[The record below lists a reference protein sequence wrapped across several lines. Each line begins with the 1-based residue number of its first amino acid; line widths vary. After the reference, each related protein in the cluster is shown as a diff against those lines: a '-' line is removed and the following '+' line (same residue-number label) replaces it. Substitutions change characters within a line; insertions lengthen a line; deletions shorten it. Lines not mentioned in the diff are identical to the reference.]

1 MFGRKKDGERS
12 AGQTAPT
19 PVSDEDLDALLMR
32 SSSRKAAAPSAR
44 PAAAGVQEPTRRPAA
59 TPGVAAPAMPVAP
72 AAPAVKAAPTPP
84 TATSSEGRRLIVGR
98 DICLKGEVTSCDT
111 LIVEGSVDLSRTD
124 ARHIQVAAG
133 GVFTGTIDVEEADIA
148 GRFDGELMARDRLI
162 VRSGGVV
169 EGTIRYA
176 NIIIEAGGHIAGEVA
191 HMDVAATRAAPAPS
205 AAPSDAGTAEGPQTA
220 AAWANSDAEHRE
232 SVGSEPSA
240 EPMTPHKTAIE
251 RAAVP
256 LPPRVARPLSGRE

>member
-1 MFGRKKDGERS
+1 MFGRKKDGDRS
-12 AGQTAPT
+12 PGQSSPT

-32 SSSRKAAAPSAR
+32 SSSRKAATPPAR
-44 PAAAGVQEPTRRPAA
+44 PASAATVQEPARRPSAPPAA
-59 TPGVAAPAMPVAP
+59 AIP
-72 AAPAVKAAPTPP
+72 AAPAAKAVPAGPAGP
-84 TATSSEGRRLIVGR
+84 AAASSEGRRLIVGR

-148 GRFDGELMARDRLI
+148 GRFDGELLARDRLI

-191 HMDVAATRAAPAPS
+191 HMDAAATRATQPISAPTPEPGFADLPLPAMAS
-205 AAPSDAGTAEGPQTA
+205 ASADREPRESDGSDHPVETA
-220 AAWANSDAEHRE
+220 A
-232 SVGSEPSA
+232 
-240 EPMTPHKTAIE
+240 PHKTAIE

-256 LPPRVARPLSGRE
+256 LPPRVARPVSGRD